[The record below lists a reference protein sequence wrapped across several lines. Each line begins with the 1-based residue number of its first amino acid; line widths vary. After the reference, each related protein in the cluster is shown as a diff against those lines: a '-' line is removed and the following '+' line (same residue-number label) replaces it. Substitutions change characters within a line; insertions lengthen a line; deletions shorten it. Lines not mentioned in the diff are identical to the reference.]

1 MPTRYY
7 ASLFVSACVRLIFSL
22 FWGEKG
28 KEGGGG
34 GESWGRELGD
44 YSVPF
49 AVNTIT
55 TDFFKAIFMV
65 SQQHSAILVS
75 FGYIL

>member
-1 MPTRYY
+1 M
-7 ASLFVSACVRLIFSL
+7 
-22 FWGEKG
+22 
-28 KEGGGG
+28 GG

-49 AVNTIT
+49 AVNIIT